1 MNFSKAFLAI
11 LLSCFIS
18 TPVWAGKCQQA
29 PLPKIN
35 IVMTSKQV
43 QYDFSRSKR
52 ELKGFNIDTKSPYDS
67 NAHTEVGGLM
77 NGEISVNSQVSF
89 GYLQDTNSGQ
99 ACYWYDTIDVKM
111 HIDPTILIAKEHAKG
126 TCEHSAILEH
136 EMKHIYTDREIVKK
150 YVPIIQ
156 SALSKAV
163 VDIGIG
169 GPKDMRDQARYQKQI
184 NDYIAREVKNINP
197 KLNTERRQRQQAID
211 SRQEYDRVAA
221 MCKN

>member
-1 MNFSKAFLAI
+1 VNFSKAFLAI

-136 EMKHIYTDREIVKK
+136 EMKHIKIDRAVLKK
-150 YVPIIQ
+150 YKAKIESDLHKIARKVGTIGPI
-156 SALSKAV
+156 SLSISGRTQNKMMKVIEKAV
-163 VDIGIG
+163 SN
-169 GPKDMRDQARYQKQI
+169 Q
-184 NDYIAREVKNINP
+184 
-197 KLNTERRQRQQAID
+197 TERMYSERRKLQQSVD
-211 SRQEYDRVAA
+211 SLEEYERVSN
-221 MCKN
+221 MCK

>member
-136 EMKHIYTDREIVKK
+136 EMKHIKIDRAVLKK
-150 YVPIIQ
+150 YKAKIESDLHKIARKVGTIGPI
-156 SALSKAV
+156 SLSISGRTQNKMMKVIEKAV
-163 VDIGIG
+163 SN
-169 GPKDMRDQARYQKQI
+169 Q
-184 NDYIAREVKNINP
+184 
-197 KLNTERRQRQQAID
+197 TERMYSERRKLQQIVD
-211 SRQEYDRVAA
+211 SLEEYERVSN
-221 MCKN
+221 MCK

>member
-1 MNFSKAFLAI
+1 MNFSKAFLAV

-43 QYDFSRSKR
+43 QYDFSKSKR

-136 EMKHIYTDREIVKK
+136 EMKHIKIDRAVLKK
-150 YVPIIQ
+150 YKAKIESDLHKIARKVGTIGPI
-156 SALSKAV
+156 SLSISGRTQNKMMKVIEKAV
-163 VDIGIG
+163 SN
-169 GPKDMRDQARYQKQI
+169 Q
-184 NDYIAREVKNINP
+184 
-197 KLNTERRQRQQAID
+197 TERMYSERRKLQQSVD
-211 SRQEYDRVAA
+211 SLEEYERVSN
-221 MCKN
+221 MCK

>member
-136 EMKHIYTDREIVKK
+136 EMKHIKIDRAVLKK
-150 YVPIIQ
+150 YKAKIESDLHKIARKVGTIGPI
-156 SALSKAV
+156 SLSISGRTQNKMMKVIEKAV
-163 VDIGIG
+163 SN
-169 GPKDMRDQARYQKQI
+169 Q
-184 NDYIAREVKNINP
+184 
-197 KLNTERRQRQQAID
+197 TERMYSERRKLQQSVD
-211 SRQEYDRVAA
+211 SLEEYERVSN
-221 MCKN
+221 MCK

>member
-99 ACYWYDTIDVKM
+99 AWYWYDTIDVKM

-136 EMKHIYTDREIVKK
+136 EMKHIKIDRAVLKK
-150 YVPIIQ
+150 YKAKIESDLHKIARKVGTIGPI
-156 SALSKAV
+156 SLSISGRTQNKMMKVIEKAV
-163 VDIGIG
+163 SN
-169 GPKDMRDQARYQKQI
+169 Q
-184 NDYIAREVKNINP
+184 
-197 KLNTERRQRQQAID
+197 TERMYSERRKLQQSVD
-211 SRQEYDRVAA
+211 SLEEYERVSN
-221 MCKN
+221 MCK